1 MFWNFYR
8 MSVIFYRL
16 FRNGI
21 LEDGWRRK
29 DEGVSMEVGQGCEE
43 VQDLVDGAEER

>member
-1 MFWNFYR
+1 M
-8 MSVIFYRL
+8 L
-16 FRNGI
+16 RNGI
-21 LEDGWRRK
+21 LEDGRREK